1 MTNILTLP
9 TAPKEKP
16 GKIFSLSKR
25 KYLAKQEAESR
36 VELIDSIKL
45 TQNLLKQ
52 AYHSFQLTT
61 DPDMIESYIY
71 EINALQARHNFL
83 SKQLR

>member
-1 MTNILTLP
+1 MTSILTLP
-9 TAPKEKP
+9 KEQPKKAHN
-16 GKIFSLSKR
+16 FHRR
-25 KYLAKQEAESR
+25 KTLAKQEAEAR
-36 VELIDSIKL
+36 VALIDSIKL

-52 AYHSFQLTT
+52 AYHSFQMTT